1 MTQTPASLLSRRKLI
16 QLSGASY
23 LGLNWGGL
31 IRAQVAAAE
40 AVRPGSIRS
49 CILLFYY
56 GGPSHLDTYDMKPTA
71 PVEVRG
77 TFQSISTSVPGLQIC
92 EHLPYMARVMDK
104 VAIIRSVH
112 HLASLHDSASIHAL
126 TGRPLEG
133 PDRELFAPIPQF
145 YPSFGSAVSWFRRHE
160 GHEVPFAS
168 LPFVFNNVV
177 PTPCQGGGFLGTA
190 HDPLLIDVDPTQK
203 IYPVEVLRPRDGMN
217 DQRLAQRRGLLA
229 SLDGNDATKL
239 DSRDAT
245 KADQKNSLGRYYDK
259 AFHLLESEAIRNAMD
274 ISQEPVSV
282 RERYGFGRAPAARGE
297 VNGGGGEMGFARE
310 MRGQNLLLARRLV
323 EAGVPFV
330 NVYDCRQQGQN
341 WDAHVNCESQHKN
354 HLLPLADQ
362 ALSALIEDLDQ
373 RGLLDS
379 TLIVATGE
387 FGRTPT
393 INRSAGRDHW
403 PHCYSVLMAG
413 GGIRGGS
420 VFGSS
425 DRLGAHPDTDP
436 VTPGDIAATI
446 YWRFGLDHAADI
458 HDQTGRPHR
467 LTTGEPLHRLF

>member
-1 MTQTPASLLSRRKLI
+1 MNRLANSTLSRRSLI
-16 QLSGASY
+16 QLGGAGY
-23 LGLNWGGL
+23 LGLNLGSL
-31 IRAQVAAAE
+31 IQAQAMAAKE
-40 AVRPGSIRS
+40 TGRTSIRS

-56 GGPSHLDTYDMKPTA
+56 GGPSHLDTYDMKPAA
-71 PVEVRG
+71 PTEIRG
-77 TFQSISTSVPGLQIC
+77 SFQSISTSVPGLQIC
-92 EHLPYMARVMDK
+92 EHLPHMARVMDK

-145 YPSFGSAVSWFRRHE
+145 YPSFGSAVSLLRQQEH
-160 GHEVPFAS
+160 HEVPFAS
-168 LPFVFNNVV
+168 LPYVIQNVV

-190 HDPLLIDVDPTQK
+190 YDPLLIDVDPAQK
-203 IYPVEVLRPRDGMN
+203 IYPVEVLRPRTGIDEH
-217 DQRLAQRRGLLA
+217 RLAVRRRLLT
-229 SLDGNDATKL
+229 SMNSKIT
-239 DSRDAT
+239 RT
-245 KADQKNSLGRYYDK
+245 TDQESSISRYYDK
-259 AFHLLESEAIRNAMD
+259 AFHLLESEAIHRAMD
-274 ISQEPVSV
+274 ISQEPAAV
-282 RERYGFGRAPAARGE
+282 RERYGFGTAPASRGE

-330 NVYDCRQQGQN
+330 NVYDCRQQGLN

-354 HLLPLADQ
+354 YLLPLADQ

-393 INRSAGRDHW
+393 INSVAGRDHW

-413 GGIRGGS
+413 GGVRGGS

-425 DRLGAHPDTDP
+425 DKFGAHPDTDP
-436 VTPGDIAATI
+436 VTPGDLAATI

-467 LTTGEPLHRLF
+467 LATGEPIQRLF